1 MNRVRTAFIDSLRA
15 ARPLIASEVLAQRW
29 EEESALAGFSVKGL
43 AGHLVRA
50 GQAPLYY
57 LDSQPAPD
65 PDDVVDA
72 PAYYRTVLDAMG
84 AAGASGHAEVIE
96 RGEANA
102 SGGPGKLLADHDAA
116 IATIED
122 RLPGIEPTQ
131 PISIYRDVPMRFD
144 DYLVVRICEVVIHT
158 DDLAV
163 SLGLDPPDPPPD
175 AAALAIEHLVDVGR
189 LWYGDRAVLMALSRR
204 ERDDVDALRIFK
216 EPPKA

>member
-1 MNRVRTAFIDSLRA
+1 MNRVRTAYLDSLRA

-57 LDSQPAPD
+57 LDSQPAPE

-72 PAYYRTVLDAMG
+72 PGYYRTVLEAM
-84 AAGASGHAEVIE
+84 GASGHAEVIE

-102 SGGPGKLLADHDAA
+102 SGGPAKLLADHDAA
-116 IATIED
+116 IATLED

-144 DYLVVRICEVVIHT
+144 DYLIVRICEVVIHT

-163 SLGLDPPDPPPD
+163 SLELEPPDPPAD
-175 AAALAIEHLVDVGR
+175 AADLAIEHLVDVGR

-216 EPPKA
+216 EPARG

>member
-1 MNRVRTAFIDSLRA
+1 MNRVRTAYLDSLRA
-15 ARPLIASEVLAQRW
+15 ARPLLASKELAARW
-29 EEESALAGFSVKGL
+29 EDESALPGFSVRGL

-50 GQAPLYY
+50 GQAPLFY
-57 LDSQPAPD
+57 LDNQPAPD
-65 PDDVVDA
+65 PATVVDA
-72 PAYYRTVLDAMG
+72 PAYYRTVLDAMD
-84 AAGASGHAEVIE
+84 ATGHAEVIE

-102 SGGPGKLLADHDAA
+102 TEGPAKLLTDHDAA
-116 IATIED
+116 IAALEE

-131 PISIYRDVPMRFD
+131 PISIFRDVPLGFD

-163 SLGLDPPDPPPD
+163 SLELDPPDPPPD

-204 ERDDVDALRIFK
+204 ERDEVDALRIFK
-216 EPPKA
+216 EPPR